1 MANTKSARKAAKK
14 AVVRTLRN
22 KMWRSVVKTAIRKVR
37 EAVTAGNA
45 AGGQEL
51 LSKAFKVIDKA
62 SSKGILH
69 SNNAAR
75 KKARLSKRL
84 AGLTKT
90 A

>member
-14 AVVRTLRN
+14 AAVRTLRN
-22 KMWRSVVKTAIRKVR
+22 KMWKSVVKTAIRKVR
-37 EAVTAGNA
+37 EAATANSA

-51 LSKAFKVIDKA
+51 LSKAFRIIDKA
-62 SSKGILH
+62 AAKGILH
-69 SNNAAR
+69 ANNAAR

-84 AGLTKT
+84 ASMSKP